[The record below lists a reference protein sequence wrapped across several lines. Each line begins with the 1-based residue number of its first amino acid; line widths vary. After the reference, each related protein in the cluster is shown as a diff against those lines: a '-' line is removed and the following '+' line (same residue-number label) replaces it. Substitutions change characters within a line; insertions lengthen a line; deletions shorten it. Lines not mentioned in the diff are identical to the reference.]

1 MPRLVAIITFVTVTW
16 LHAAELQ
23 TRAGRLF
30 SGNLEKIN
38 SDGVRL
44 AGKNFKW
51 PDILRVR
58 LKPAPRGAVGLSG
71 VSTRIWRGKHLTF
84 PDKRVPNPSL
94 VDTVG
99 RHYLDVRS
107 VDNKP
112 GAILFEGKLNVS
124 RAGKYHFRLGSD
136 DGARILIGG
145 KEVLFTPAEYSFRR
159 AIGSVQLEPGAHDI
173 RLEYINLSGYAILHL
188 EWSGPNL
195 GWSNLSATYDGPMP
209 AMTPAIPS
217 AGVLT
222 WNGSF
227 IAYPVHSLSESKV
240 NFIGNPKGIR
250 LSTVNATA
258 IFFQPLSLP
267 FADRIR
273 LGETGREGVLLTTGD
288 FQGGEIASIKD
299 NIITVKTVLFGE
311 KEFKT
316 HSEAAAVFLGNSA
329 KPRDQWRVYTRAGGE
344 FCLRKL
350 NWEGSDLVGIRAP
363 FKGHRL
369 KANDIR
375 EIAFL
380 SEPNVLKR
388 SWDIWKQMD
397 EQQRH
402 QVVNGQGYFNEVY
415 MPRSV
420 AQSQLA
426 KLDAK
431 KSQLILLK
439 SLKERELAFSLKNLQ
454 SVESAV
460 RKAHLN
466 WSSVQNKI
474 LISHVRVGVG
484 DRRSD
489 FGKEFKDRK
498 TRRLEDAKKLLA
510 EEKKKLADLQEKFS
524 DFEIKFKNI
533 RARQQELY
541 KNDAAAKQAVFG
553 KLRALFKGDF
563 KPVQIIAATAGTG
576 KVLELAEARRLSHQR
591 WVTEFTTE
599 YNNIVRQRDD
609 AKRKMEVSKNK
620 YQTAK
625 RTLVQFEA
633 NVANLLKTQLIP
645 SEQKNFQFLND
656 YSNKDSVHRESSNR
670 YAANGN
676 SVATAKLNVS
686 VVSQHVRDLDASKKR
701 LEAELSKLEQAKS
714 NTLRDRA
721 NKLKVFEAAQKAL
734 DQFVDQHEKPALKR
748 WSDTK
753 ARHDKLAEE
762 VKGKPDEATL
772 LVKLTQGKARV
783 ASDLKA
789 LTVVRSNL
797 NGLLGRFQAA
807 QHSYSQLLGFA
818 LKMQANKC
826 ENKKAEIMLTAKYLA
841 VKKSEEA
848 NLKKIAAKLGHKE
861 TESRNMTR
869 KAKAD
874 KDHAMTVMN
883 KWNADHARKSTDYHS
898 AINKRFNASR
908 IEEDHDSYDLRDQS
922 IYNNFKKQTEAVY
935 QELERRKKANVSAN
949 KSKLEAE
956 KRHRA
961 SDVMKAAFKAPLTAQ
976 QASLLAPYRSLLIAR
991 SLLAQYQ
998 TETGLELLK
1007 IQSEHKARLVRY
1019 QQSVA
1024 GADALLKNAMLKDT
1038 AAVAEFD
1045 KLGKELVVLKKS
1057 YEDAQ
1062 VRLKAAETEVNT
1074 LLSNMAESTRA
1085 FGGAQLI
1092 LRDKSR
1098 ELVESEF
1105 VYQRHRVTEHSK
1117 LGLH

>member
-1 MPRLVAIITFVTVTW
+1 MPRLAAIITFITVTW
-16 LHAAELQ
+16 LHSAELQ

-30 SGNLEKIN
+30 TGNLQKIT

-44 AGKNFKW
+44 AGKKFRW
-51 PDILRVR
+51 ADILRVR
-58 LKPAPRGAVGLSG
+58 LKPAPREAIGLSE
-71 VSTRIWRGKHLTF
+71 VSARIWKGKHLTF
-84 PDKRVPNPSL
+84 PDKRVPNPSS
-94 VDTVG
+94 VDTVR
-99 RHYLDVRS
+99 RHYLTVHRLG
-107 VDNKP
+107 NNP
-112 GAILFEGKLNVS
+112 GAILFEGKLNVL
-124 RAGKYHFRLGSD
+124 RAGNYHFRLGSD

-145 KEVLFTPAEYSFRR
+145 KEVLFTTAEYSFRR
-159 AIGSVQLEPGAHDI
+159 ATGSVQLEPGAHDF
-173 RLEYINLSGYAILHL
+173 RLEYINLSSYAILHL

-195 GWSNLSATYDGPMP
+195 GWSNLSTTYDRPMP
-209 AMTPAIPS
+209 AMPPAIPS

-227 IAYPVHSLSESKV
+227 IAHPVHSLSESKII
-240 NFIGNPKGIR
+240 FIGNPKGIR
-250 LSTVNATA
+250 LSTVNVAA

-273 LGETGREGVLLTTGD
+273 LGATGREGVLLTTGD
-288 FQGGEIASIKD
+288 FQDGEIASIKD
-299 NIITVKTVLFGE
+299 NIIIVKTVLFGE

-316 HSEAAAVFLGNSA
+316 HSEAAAVFLANPA
-329 KPRDQWRVYTRAGGE
+329 KPRDQWRVYTRAGE
-344 FCLRKL
+344 EICLRKL
-350 NWEGSDLVGIRAP
+350 NWEGSDLIGIQAP

-369 KANDIR
+369 KAIDIR

-397 EQQRH
+397 EQQRR
-402 QVVNGQGYFNEVY
+402 QAVSGQGYFNDIY

-420 AQSQLA
+420 ARYQLA
-426 KLDAK
+426 RLDAK

-439 SLKERELAFSLKNLQ
+439 EVKERELAFSLKSLQ

-466 WSSVQNKI
+466 WSSAQCKI
-474 LISHVRVGVG
+474 LVSHVRVGIG
-484 DRRSD
+484 DSRSN

-498 TRRLEDAKKLLA
+498 ARRLEGAKKLLA

-524 DFEIKFKNI
+524 EIEIKFINT
-533 RARQQELY
+533 RAHQQELY
-541 KNDAAAKQAVFG
+541 KKDAAAKQVAFG
-553 KLRALFKGDF
+553 KLRALFKGNF
-563 KPVQIIAATAGTG
+563 KPVEIMAANAGTG
-576 KVLELAEARRLSHQR
+576 KVLELAEACRLSHQR
-591 WVTEFTTE
+591 WVTEFTAE

-609 AKRKMEVSKNK
+609 AKRKMEASKNK

-625 RTLVQFEA
+625 RTLMQSEA
-633 NVANLLKTQLIP
+633 NAVNLLKTQLVP
-645 SEQKNFQFLND
+645 SEHKILQLHND
-656 YSNKDSVHRESSNR
+656 YSNKVSVHRESNNR
-670 YAANGN
+670 YAANVS

-686 VVSQHVRDLDASKKR
+686 RVSQHVRDLDASKKR
-701 LEAELSKLEQAKS
+701 LEGELSKLEQTKN
-714 NTLRDRA
+714 NTLRERA
-721 NKLKVFEAAQKAL
+721 SKLKAFEAAQKAL
-734 DQFVDQHEKPALKR
+734 DQFVVQQENPASKR
-748 WSDTK
+748 LSDTK

-762 VKGKPDEATL
+762 VKGKPGEAAL
-772 LVKLTQGKARV
+772 LVKLTQEKARV

-807 QHSYSQLLGFA
+807 QHSYSQLLGPA
-818 LKMQANKC
+818 LKMQVDKC
-826 ENKKAEIMLTAKYLA
+826 ENKKVEIMLTAKYLA

-848 NLKKIAAKLGHKE
+848 NLKKIAANLGHKE

-883 KWNADHARKSTDYHS
+883 KWNADHTRKSTDYHS

-922 IYNNFKKQTEAVY
+922 VYNNFKKQTEAVY
-935 QELERRKKANVSAN
+935 QELGRRRKANVSAD
-949 KSKLEAE
+949 KSKLEAG
-956 KRHRA
+956 KGHRTA
-961 SDVMKAAFKAPLTAQ
+961 DAMKAAFKTPLTAQ

-998 TETGLELLK
+998 VETGLELLK
-1007 IQSEHKARLVRY
+1007 IQSEHKVRLVRY

-1045 KLGKELVVLKKS
+1045 KWGKEFVVLKKS

-1062 VRLKAAETEVNT
+1062 VRLKATETEVNT

-1085 FGGAQLI
+1085 FGGVQLS

-1098 ELVESEF
+1098 ELDESEF
-1105 VYQRHRVTEHSK
+1105 EYQRHRVTEHSK